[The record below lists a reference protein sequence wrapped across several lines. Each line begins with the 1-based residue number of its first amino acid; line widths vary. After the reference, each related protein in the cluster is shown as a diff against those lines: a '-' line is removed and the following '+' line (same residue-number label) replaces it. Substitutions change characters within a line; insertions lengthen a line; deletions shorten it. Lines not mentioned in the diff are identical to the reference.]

1 MDGRIYRC
9 AEVFSLFGCGDF
21 WASWG
26 MEGVG
31 NGGSVVS
38 GSCVGNG
45 GIVGSGSSVGSGSC
59 VGNGGIVGSG
69 SSVGSGRCVGN
80 GSIVE
85 MVERG
90 DWE

>member
-31 NGGSVVS
+31 NWSSVVS
-38 GSCVGNG
+38 GSCVVNG
-45 GIVGSGSSVGSGSC
+45 GIVGIGSC

>member
-1 MDGRIYRC
+1 MRGG
-9 AEVFSLFGCGDF
+9 FQPF
-21 WASWG
+21 WMWG
-26 MEGVG
+26 FLGELGSGSSVE

-38 GSCVGNG
+38 GSCVGIG
-45 GIVGSGSSVGSGSC
+45 GIMGSGRSVGSGRC

>member
-21 WASWG
+21 WGSWG
-26 MEGVG
+26 MVCEGMGAVWLVGAALGMGVSWGVG
-31 NGGSVVS
+31 
-38 GSCVGNG
+38 
-45 GIVGSGSSVGSGSC
+45 IGSSVGNGNC
-59 VGNGGIVGSG
+59 VENGN
-69 SSVGSGRCVGN
+69 
-80 GSIVE
+80 IVE

>member
-31 NGGSVVS
+31 NGSSVVS
-38 GSCVGNG
+38 GSCVGIG
-45 GIVGSGSSVGSGSC
+45 GIVGIGSC

>member
-21 WASWG
+21 WVSWG
-26 MEGVG
+26 MVCGG
-31 NGGSVVS
+31 NGSCVVS

-45 GIVGSGSSVGSGSC
+45 GIVGSGSGVGIGSSVGNGSC
-59 VGNGGIVGSG
+59 VGNV
-69 SSVGSGRCVGN
+69 N
-80 GSIVE
+80 IVE